1 MNKVKF
7 TTTIDR
13 ELLEKLKIAAIK
25 EKCSASFIL
34 EKLIREYLSNKEG
47 N

>member
-7 TTTIDR
+7 TTTINQ

-25 EKCSASFIL
+25 EKCSVSFIL

-47 N
+47 S